1 MIVNLNASVD
11 SPIYFELNEAD
22 EVVIVGDKKD
32 ELQRRYIGKKSFW
45 HEINH
50 PKRPRLCVN
59 NCKNWHIIVTF
70 RYTQDIVVHGL
81 VAEIIKG
88 CLKTG
93 YPFDY
98 NDENLHYVDRQIQN
112 EYEIEQM
119 KRELQEREDECDGDE
134 GPYID

>member
-32 ELQRRYIGKKSFW
+32 ELQYFYIGKKSFW

-50 PKRPRLCVN
+50 PKRPQLCVN

>member
-1 MIVNLNASVD
+1 MIINLNASVD
-11 SPIYFELNEAD
+11 SPIYFELNDAD
-22 EVVIVGDKKD
+22 EIVIVGDKKD
-32 ELQRRYIGKKSFW
+32 ELQRFYIGKKSSW

-50 PKRPRLCVN
+50 PKRPQLCVN
-59 NCKNWHIIVTF
+59 NCRNWHIIVNF
-70 RYTQDIVVHGL
+70 RYTQDIVVLGL
-81 VAEIIKG
+81 VAEVIKG
-88 CLKTG
+88 CLKKG

-119 KRELQEREDECDGDE
+119 RREFQERETECDGDE

>member
-1 MIVNLNASVD
+1 M
-11 SPIYFELNEAD
+11 
-22 EVVIVGDKKD
+22 
-32 ELQRRYIGKKSFW
+32 
-45 HEINH
+45 
-50 PKRPRLCVN
+50 N
-59 NCKNWHIIVTF
+59 NCRNWHIIVTF
-70 RYTQDIVVHGL
+70 RHTQDIVVHGL
-81 VAEIIKG
+81 VAEIIKV

-98 NDENLHYVDRQIQN
+98 NDENLHYVDRLIQN